1 MLPYILVA
9 VGGYLIGQS
18 RKDEKFSHGGDVIY
32 KIEGSTF
39 SEDLAEAKEHLGEE
53 IWNNLSQEDRVEA
66 TKYLKAKGLIGFWGE
81 EEDLADFSAE
91 QYYAS
96 GGSLYRGMRPSP
108 SISATAYPE
117 GFKMV
122 GNNGKMWK
130 IVVNRN
136 GVHRWQQI

>member
-66 TKYLKAKGLIGFWGE
+66 TKYLKAKGLIGF
-81 EEDLADFSAE
+81 
-91 QYYAS
+91 
-96 GGSLYRGMRPSP
+96 
-108 SISATAYPE
+108 
-117 GFKMV
+117 
-122 GNNGKMWK
+122 
-130 IVVNRN
+130 
-136 GVHRWQQI
+136 